1 MIAEYS
7 VREKGTGRRGLLKR
21 DGRVAEGIFRQFGLF
36 VSLADR
42 GVLGDFF
49 ACLIA
54 KRSRRRSEYF
64 HWQSLIDKGAQGE
77 YANVMLISNV
87 LFITPFSLLTAD
99 SKINNSFGNR
109 RKSLQFQKL
118 ADTVGKL
125 YNKSKLSVGNSY
137 DF

>member
-7 VREKGTGRRGLLKR
+7 VREKGTGRGGLLKR
-21 DGRVAEGIFRQFGLF
+21 DGRAAEIFLRQLGHL

-42 GVLGDFF
+42 GILGDFF

-54 KRSRRRSEYF
+54 KRNRRRSEYF
-64 HWQSLIDKGAQGE
+64 HWRSLIDKGAQGE

-87 LFITPFSLLTAD
+87 LFIAPLSLLTVD

-109 RKSLQFQKL
+109 RKSLQFQKW
-118 ADTVGKL
+118 ADTVGKV

-137 DF
+137 NF